1 MPRSEMG
8 GAFLMLLIVQYAS
21 SSVSDHGDYKI
32 ADW

>member
-8 GAFLMLLIVQYAS
+8 GAFLMLPIVQYAS
-21 SSVSDHGDYKI
+21 SSASDHGAYKI

>member
-1 MPRSEMG
+1 MG

-21 SSVSDHGDYKI
+21 SGVSDHGGYKI